1 MAAALLLI
9 TVFAGTHLGAMALF
23 GSLIS
28 LWNTNQ
34 SLRSRL
40 RRYAAV
46 APIFPASM
54 ALGVW
59 VGPVPWLAISTE
71 ALVIFLMAVGYH
83 VFIVGP
89 GPGPIHL
96 FYACAVGTY
105 LGGSTDIGGPIVAV
119 TAVSTV
125 LTAVLSLSDLLV
137 RGHHSERQAVTAARG
152 AVHAFLHAAAEEG
165 ESPRHHEQRIHR
177 LRHTATAA
185 VDHAA
190 AVLSSA
196 RSQRVR
202 PSRIRQQLGQ
212 ELHTLDGLLGTG
224 ALAQDYPGAAAHLGN
239 APHPDPLGQPSARY
253 LLRRTFGRDPVRL
266 PILVGLRCASAGL
279 AAGTLALALHV
290 GHAYWA
296 VLSATI
302 VLHGG
307 LDRNSTTLRAAHRL
321 TGTLMGVLV
330 ISAIEPLQP
339 PAAVQIAVIIVSV
352 WGMNLFLPR
361 NYALAATFITMMTL
375 QANVAITSVDATPH
389 LVGQRV
395 LATLIG
401 VAAALVV
408 LVCTGRR
415 MPHRTARRQLTRTL
429 RATTEVLDHAAAGR
443 SFTED
448 GRKARRDLRFELL
461 ACADLLPRLSAD
473 DAYLTHCQ
481 EISQAV
487 QRQAHAALAAG
498 WHAQPDQ
505 LDTTARSEEI
515 RSLLDRLPKQRTHP
529 FM

>member
-1 MAAALLLI
+1 
-9 TVFAGTHLGAMALF
+9 
-23 GSLIS
+23 
-28 LWNTNQ
+28 
-34 SLRSRL
+34 
-40 RRYAAV
+40 
-46 APIFPASM
+46 
-54 ALGVW
+54 
-59 VGPVPWLAISTE
+59 
-71 ALVIFLMAVGYH
+71 MAVCYH
-83 VFIVGP
+83 IFCVGP

-105 LGGSTDIGGPIVAV
+105 LGGSTDTGWPIVAV

-125 LTAVLSLSDLLV
+125 LTAALSLSDLLV
-137 RGHHSERQAVTAARG
+137 RGHHAEHKAVTAARA
-152 AVHAFLHAAAEEG
+152 AVHAFLHAAAEKG
-165 ESPRHHEQRIHR
+165 ESPWHHEQLIRQ

-190 AVLSSA
+190 SVLSSA
-196 RSQRVR
+196 RPQRAR
-202 PSRIRQQLGQ
+202 LSRIRQQLGQ

-224 ALAQDYPGAAAHLGN
+224 ALAQDYPGAAAHVGN
-239 APHPDPLGQPSARY
+239 APYPGPLGQPSARY

-266 PILVGLRCASAGL
+266 PVLVGLRCASAGL
-279 AAGTLALALHV
+279 AAGSLAFALNV

-302 VLHGG
+302 VLHGD
-307 LDRNSTTLRAAHRL
+307 LDRSSTVLRAAHRL

-330 ISAIEPLQP
+330 VSAIEPLQP
-339 PAAVQIAVIIVSV
+339 PAAVQIAVIIASV

-389 LVGQRV
+389 LVEQRV

-415 MPHRTARRQLTRTL
+415 MPHRTAKQQLTRTL
-429 RATTEVLDHAAAGR
+429 RATTVVLDHAAAGR

-448 GRKARRDLRFELL
+448 GWKACRDLRFELL
-461 ACADLLPRLSAD
+461 ACASLLPRLSAD
-473 DAYLTHCQ
+473 DRKLTHCQ
-481 EISQAV
+481 DAGQAV

-498 WHAQPDQ
+498 WHAEPDQ
-505 LDTTARSEEI
+505 LDTTAHREEI
-515 RSLLDRLPKQRTHP
+515 RSLLDRLPRQRTRLPVPSGPDDVGAHTSAHRSP
-529 FM
+529 LYHATHWKTARSTSSKSRRGL